1 MAVEKLPEVNPP
13 SGRWSGRVFEFTY
26 EHVVDD
32 LAKGQEFATQLQ
44 GLLRDS
50 RKVGLIMDQTLHT
63 FSRAIRAA
71 KARAAAS
78 ASSGID
84 VTDGVTSSRRGR
96 PPLVEGRKRP
106 AGQARN
112 NSGLLSIIKR
122 LLRKNPTWRRI
133 TVNKVAD
140 NDVHVEMGKLDII
153 KEAIEESLGSVNLLL
168 GGGADKQVR
177 KYNGGMK
184 RRLSVAISLIGDAK
198 VVYMD
203 EPSTR
208 LDPSSSKSLWT
219 AVKQAKQDRG
229 IILTNVQLR
238 NI

>member
-1 MAVEKLPEVNPP
+1 MPTQEGA
-13 SGRWSGRVFEFTY
+13 SYRWSGRVFEFTY

-106 AGQARN
+106 AGQGFLLDTTRQLECLIFM
-112 NSGLLSIIKR
+112 GLVEILSNTLSLKGV
-122 LLRKNPTWRRI
+122 K
-133 TVNKVAD
+133 
-140 NDVHVEMGKLDII
+140 GKL
-153 KEAIEESLGSVNLLL
+153 AIEESLGSVNLLL
-168 GGGADKQVR
+168 GGAADKQVR

-198 VVYMD
+198 V
-203 EPSTR
+203 
-208 LDPSSSKSLWT
+208 
-219 AVKQAKQDRG
+219 
-229 IILTNVQLR
+229 
-238 NI
+238 